1 MLCVEADDPVVC
13 DDDIDDPV
21 FCVDGEIPDVCE
33 DVVEGEVLV
42 VFKDMDVDPVVC
54 VVNVDPVCEVFVD
67 PVVCVVAEDE
77 PVGCTVVE
85 TLVLCATPGDV
96 C

>member
-1 MLCVEADDPVVC
+1 MLCIEAED
-13 DDDIDDPV
+13 
-21 FCVDGEIPDVCE
+21 PDVCE

-54 VVNVDPVCEVFVD
+54 VVIVDPVCEVAVVD
-67 PVVCVVAEDE
+67 PVVCVVAKDE
-77 PVGCTVVE
+77 PVGCTVDVVE
-85 TLVLCATPGDV
+85 TIVLCATPGDV